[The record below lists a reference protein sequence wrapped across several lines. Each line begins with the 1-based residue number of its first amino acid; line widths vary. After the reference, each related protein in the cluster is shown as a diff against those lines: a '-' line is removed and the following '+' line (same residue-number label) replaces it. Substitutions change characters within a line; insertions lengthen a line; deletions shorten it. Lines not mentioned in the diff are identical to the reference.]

1 MKKILNK
8 FVTGFFVV
16 TLGILWY
23 CSSKYQVNPNQYM
36 ILIYDV
42 VGNQIKIDE
51 IRTSFST
58 YRVTN
63 SYISEYQ
70 NRFPHYDF
78 SMTAE
83 MPKIKRKTLL
93 EIFKKVQR

>member
-1 MKKILNK
+1 MKKIIDKL
-8 FVTGFFVV
+8 VTGFFVV
-16 TLGILWY
+16 TLGIVWY
-23 CSSKYQVNPNQYM
+23 YSSKYQVKPNQYT

-42 VGNQIKIDE
+42 FGKQIKINE

-70 NRFPHYDF
+70 NRFPHYNF
-78 SMTAE
+78 SIAEE
-83 MPKIKRKTLL
+83 MPEIKRK
-93 EIFKKVQR
+93 EIFRIFKKIQR

>member
-1 MKKILNK
+1 MKRILNK

-16 TLGILWY
+16 TLKILWY
-23 CSSKYQVNPNQYM
+23 CSSKYQVKPNQYM

-42 VGNQIKIDE
+42 FGNQIKINE

-78 SMTAE
+78 SMAAE
-83 MPKIKRKTLL
+83 MPEIKRKTLL
-93 EIFKKVQR
+93 RIFKRV

>member
-1 MKKILNK
+1 MDK

-16 TLGILWY
+16 ILGILWY
-23 CSSKYQVNPNQYM
+23 YSSKYQVKPNQYT

-42 VGNQIKIDE
+42 FGNQIKIDE

-58 YRVTN
+58 YRVTK

-78 SMTAE
+78 SMATE
-83 MPKIKRKTLL
+83 MPEIKRKTLL
-93 EIFKKVQR
+93 RIFKKVQR

>member
-1 MKKILNK
+1 MKKIMDK

-23 CSSKYQVNPNQYM
+23 CSSKYQVKPNQYT

-42 VGNQIKIDE
+42 FGNQIKIDE

-58 YRVTN
+58 YRVTK

-78 SMTAE
+78 SMATE
-83 MPKIKRKTLL
+83 MPEIRRKTLL
-93 EIFKKVQR
+93 RIFKKVQR